1 MKRFFPVAL
10 ATALALATAHVPAAT
25 AASPSSSV
33 TPQLDDELMTSYAH
47 LVEDF
52 YKKVDRQA
60 ALTGAHDALVAYL
73 KAQHVANPTLPPLR
87 ATEDDTANVRA
98 LEHEVSL
105 AVETY
110 GANLKP
116 VESLSPSTQLTYAAI
131 SGVLGSVK
139 DRYTVFLSP
148 KEYAELN
155 EGLDGTSFGGV
166 GISYSLDDKTKFL
179 HVENVILD
187 GPSDKA
193 GLQPEDLITA
203 IDGKPVPQILQG
215 ATVLEAQQKRITNAL
230 RGDPGTRVTL
240 AIQRNGKDIGPV
252 TITRQTIHQPSVLSK
267 MLPGNVGYVQLA
279 VFGQTTGH
287 ELDTALKRLDS
298 EGAKAYVLD
307 LRYNGGGY
315 LNAAVDVSS
324 KFISTG
330 PIVSVQSRAGTDT
343 EYDAENTA
351 IPPRPLAVLVNQY
364 TASASEITAGAIQ
377 DSGVGT
383 LVGTKTFGKGVV
395 QSIWS
400 LHDGS
405 AVKITTARY
414 FTPKGHD
421 INLVGIEPQIVSA
434 LAKNQKIRLGDPGQ
448 DPQLTAAMNF
458 LNARIAESNGSTPSA
473 APGTAGTA
481 TSTTPGGAAAP
492 GAAAPAATPG
502 H

>member
-25 AASPSSSV
+25 AAATQSSS
-33 TPQLDDELMTSYAH
+33 TLNAQLNDELVTSYAH

-60 ALTGAHDALVAYL
+60 VLTGAHDSLVAYL
-73 KAQHVANPTLPPLR
+73 KAQHVANPTLPALH

-98 LEHEVSL
+98 LEREVNL

-110 GANLKP
+110 GTSLKP
-116 VESLSPSTQLTYAAI
+116 VESLSPPTQLTYAAI

-203 IDGKPVPQILQG
+203 IDGKPVPQLLQG

-240 AIQRNGKDIGPV
+240 AIQRNGKEIGPV

-267 MLPGNVGYVQLA
+267 MLPNDVGYVQLA

-298 EGAKAYVLD
+298 QGARAYVLD

-324 KFISTG
+324 KFISSG

-383 LVGTKTFGKGVV
+383 LIGTKTFGKGVV

-400 LHDGS
+400 LRDGS

-421 INLVGIEPQIVSA
+421 INLVGIEPQIVSS
-434 LAKNQKIRLGDPGQ
+434 LAKNQKIRLGDPSQ
-448 DPQLTAAMNF
+448 DPQLVSAMNF
-458 LNARIAESNGSTPSA
+458 LNARIAEENGGTAAAAPAAPAAAASA
-473 APGTAGTA
+473 APAATA
-481 TSTTPGGAAAP
+481 P
-492 GAAAPAATPG
+492 APAATPG
-502 H
+502 QR